1 MLQLQSIFPPKIV
14 LKELLFNF
22 FMLILFWLVIFLNDK
37 CSNISHDYDKKVNK
51 KISDADWAAPLT
63 YKNNIYEKN
72 YFTDLSV

>member
-1 MLQLQSIFPPKIV
+1 
-14 LKELLFNF
+14 
-22 FMLILFWLVIFLNDK
+22 MLILFWLVIFLNDK